1 MSVKR
6 PSFSSV
12 IASNFLI
19 NSAIPDSNSNPPMG
33 TIEPV
38 DLMYGFVGLNVAIFE
53 ILMLEGYTTEEV
65 YTAIADTPDLVI
77 PEINVMFNPTANDI
91 DANAVRYLIDTH
103 SNEDVIIDMI
113 KVIYHVY
120 MVEGISRLE
129 RMLYLQ
135 NVVLTDMYNQ
145 GVFDKG

>member
-33 TIEPV
+33 SIEPV
-38 DLMYGFVGLNVAIFE
+38 DLMYGFVGLNVSIFE
-53 ILMLEGYTTEEV
+53 ILMLEGYASEDI
-65 YTAIADTPDLVI
+65 YAAIADTPDLVI

-91 DANAVRYLIDTH
+91 DPNAVRRLIDTH
-103 SNEDVIIDMI
+103 SHEDVIIDMI
-113 KVIYHVY
+113 KAIYRIY
-120 MVEGISRLE
+120 MVEGISQLE

-145 GVFDKG
+145 GVFDQE